1 MIFEVPINLLCGL
14 IVKALE
20 GFNLVTLPVNAI
32 QALGA
37 FCAYGSHV
45 VGADLL
51 LIFCSCVLGWAV
63 LKATLGLLLFIWRL
77 LPLT

>member
-1 MIFEVPINLLCGL
+1 MIFEALINILCEL
-14 IVKALE
+14 IVGALE
-20 GFNLVTLPVNAI
+20 GFNLVTLPVNLI

-37 FCAYGSHV
+37 FCSYGAYI

-51 LIFCSCVLGWAV
+51 LVFCSCVLMWMSIKAV
-63 LKATLGLLLFIWRL
+63 VGLVLFIWRL

>member
-1 MIFEVPINLLCGL
+1 MIFEIPINLLCGL
-14 IVKALE
+14 IVKVLE
-20 GFNLVTLPVNAI
+20 GINLVTLPVNAI

-51 LIFCSCVLGWAV
+51 LIFSSCVLGWAV

>member
-1 MIFEVPINLLCGL
+1 MIFEALINILCEL
-14 IVKALE
+14 IIGAMSA
-20 GFNLVTLPVNAI
+20 FNMVTLPVNLI

-37 FCAYGSHV
+37 FCSYGAYI

-51 LIFCSCVLGWAV
+51 LIFCSCVFMWMTIKGV
-63 LKATLGLLLFIWRL
+63 LGLILFIWRL

>member
-1 MIFEVPINLLCGL
+1 MIFEIPINMLCGL
-14 IVKALE
+14 IVGVLE
-20 GFNLVTLPVNAI
+20 TMNLVTLPVNAI

-37 FCAYGSHV
+37 FCSYGSHV

-51 LIFCSCVLGWAV
+51 LIFSSCVLAWAV
-63 LKATLGLLLFIWRL
+63 LKGTLGLLLFIWRL

>member
-1 MIFEVPINLLCGL
+1 MIFEIPINLLCRL
-14 IVKALE
+14 IVTALE
-20 GFNLVTLPVNAI
+20 GLNLVTLPVNAI

-63 LKATLGLLLFIWRL
+63 VKGTLGLLLFIWRL
-77 LPLT
+77 LPFT

>member
-1 MIFEVPINLLCGL
+1 MIFEIPINLLCGL
-14 IVKALE
+14 IVRALE
-20 GFNLVTLPVNAI
+20 GLNLVALPVNAI

-63 LKATLGLLLFIWRL
+63 LKGTLGLLLFIWRL

>member
-1 MIFEVPINLLCGL
+1 MIFEALISILCEL
-14 IVKALE
+14 IVGALE
-20 GFNLVTLPVNAI
+20 GFNLVTLPVNLI

-37 FCAYGSHV
+37 FCSYGAYI

-51 LIFCSCVLGWAV
+51 LVFCSCVLMWMSIKAV
-63 LKATLGLLLFIWRL
+63 VGLVLFIWRL

>member
-1 MIFEVPINLLCGL
+1 MIFEALINILCEL
-14 IVKALE
+14 IVAALS
-20 GFNLVTLPVNAI
+20 GFNLVTLPVNLI

-37 FCAYGSHV
+37 FCSYGAYI

-51 LIFCSCVLGWAV
+51 LVFCSCVLLWMSIKGV
-63 LKATLGLLLFIWRL
+63 LGLILFIWRL

>member
-1 MIFEVPINLLCGL
+1 MIFEIPINLLCRL
-14 IVKALE
+14 IVGVLE
-20 GFNLVTLPVNAI
+20 TMNLVTLPVNAI

-63 LKATLGLLLFIWRL
+63 LKGTFGLLLFIWRL
-77 LPLT
+77 LPFT